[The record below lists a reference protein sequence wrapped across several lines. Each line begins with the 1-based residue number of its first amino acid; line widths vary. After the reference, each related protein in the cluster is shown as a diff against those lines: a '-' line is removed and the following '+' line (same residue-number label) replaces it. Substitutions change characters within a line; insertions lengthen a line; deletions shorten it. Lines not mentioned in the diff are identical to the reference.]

1 VFDFQSGVQSRKDR
15 ARQRRGRS
23 KQGGDV
29 MDRQSS
35 GASAVEA
42 LAIVGL
48 VSGAATAAVFA
59 LQHGF
64 PGLLELCSR
73 VQLTA
78 FLS

>member
-1 VFDFQSGVQSRKDR
+1 
-15 ARQRRGRS
+15 
-23 KQGGDV
+23 

-48 VSGAATAAVFA
+48 VGAAATAAVFA

-78 FLS
+78 FMS